1 VILLCGIPSEA
12 PLRLVRDELARLGV
26 PVVTFNQRRFADAS
40 LWWELAGGSPSGEL
54 RLDGGRFRLEDF
66 AGVYTRLM
74 EDSRLPE
81 LRGEPADSALR
92 RRCRALHEALAQWYE
107 VAHARVV
114 NRARP
119 QGSNGSK
126 PYQSQLIRAAGF
138 AVPETLVTNDPE
150 LVREFVARH
159 GSVVYKS
166 ISGVR
171 SIVTRLAEDDL
182 ARLEHI
188 RWCPVQFQAYVPGPN
203 VRVHVVGAETIAT
216 AVRSAATDYRY
227 GLRQVDEPAELAP
240 MEIPD
245 ELADRCVRL
254 AAALDLP
261 FAGIDLLFPPGAEP
275 VCLEVNPSPAFSY
288 YELETGQP
296 IARSLAR
303 YLAGGWP
310 GRGPNRPCLRL

>member
-12 PLRLVRDELARLGV
+12 PLRLVRAELEQLGV
-26 PVVTFNQRRFADAS
+26 PVATFSQRRFADAA
-40 LWWELAGGSPSGEL
+40 LWWELAGSAPRGEL

-66 AGVYTRLM
+66 GGVYTRLM

-81 LRGEPADSALR
+81 LRSEPLDSPVR

-107 VAHARVV
+107 ISPARVV
-114 NRARP
+114 NRARS

-126 PYQSQLIRAAGF
+126 PYQSQLICAVGF

-150 LVREFVARH
+150 LVREFVAVH

-188 RWCPVQFQAYVPGPN
+188 RWCPVQFQAHVPGPN
-203 VRVHVVGAETIAT
+203 VRVHVVGAEVFAT
-216 AVRSAATDYRY
+216 AVRSEATDYRY
-227 GLRQVDEPAELAP
+227 GLRQVDEAATLEAV
-240 MEIPD
+240 EIPD

-261 FAGIDLLFPPGAEP
+261 FAGIDLLVPPDAEP

-296 IARSLAR
+296 IARALAR
-303 YLAGGWP
+303 HLAGG
-310 GRGPNRPCLRL
+310 